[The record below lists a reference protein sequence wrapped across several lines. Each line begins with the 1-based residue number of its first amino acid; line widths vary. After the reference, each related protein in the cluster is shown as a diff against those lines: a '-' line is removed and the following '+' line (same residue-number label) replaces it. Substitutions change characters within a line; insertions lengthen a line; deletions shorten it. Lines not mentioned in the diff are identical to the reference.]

1 MIVKYAIG
9 VAAGAIIGG
18 AIGYIGKCSGGT

>member
-1 MIVKYAIG
+1 MNYVIG

-18 AIGYIGKCSGGT
+18 IIGYLGKCTGSS